1 MYFFFIENK
10 LKNKKI
16 KRDQM
21 MDKEVSPIQNIM
33 LKKQPQSKLM
43 KYRYVV
49 VHDKYCGSIAYSTYI
64 KHYYCVNWNPI
75 VPFM

>member
-33 LKKQPQSKLM
+33 LKDDQNLIN
-43 KYRYVV
+43 RL
-49 VHDKYCGSIAYSTYI
+49 
-64 KHYYCVNWNPI
+64 
-75 VPFM
+75 